1 MTETPSSTNITPS
14 HSVELSEP
22 GHMTDSVVI
31 RRHHHN
37 HVNNKNAR
45 KLSQRLSCPSNL
57 LLQSETGDTNGGIIR
72 SCRRSVP
79 DMNDNSRGNSCESLI
94 SDDSVPSQH
103 RIPDWMRLGESVQVR
118 EYSFKEGT
126 KIKCY
131 CFFGSQVD
139 FCIFNS
145 MT

>member
-14 HSVELSEP
+14 HSVELAEQC
-22 GHMTDSVVI
+22 HVTDSVVI

-57 LLQSETGDTNGGIIR
+57 LLQSETGDSDNVGIIR

-79 DMNDNSRGNSCESLI
+79 DMNDNSRGHSCESLI
-94 SDDSVPSQH
+94 SDDSVSSQH
-103 RIPDWMRLGESVQVR
+103 QIPDWMKLGESVQV
-118 EYSFKEGT
+118 F
-126 KIKCY
+126 
-131 CFFGSQVD
+131 
-139 FCIFNS
+139 
-145 MT
+145 